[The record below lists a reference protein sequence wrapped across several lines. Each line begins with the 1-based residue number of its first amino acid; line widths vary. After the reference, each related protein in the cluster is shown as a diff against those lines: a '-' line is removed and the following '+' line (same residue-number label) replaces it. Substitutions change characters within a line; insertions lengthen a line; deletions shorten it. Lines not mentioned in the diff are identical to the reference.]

1 MTTSVITALA
11 PNNSELLFGEVPY
24 LLEIKGQPEPRVK
37 VTELNNWDLG
47 VKTVRIVAMA
57 AEGVP
62 ALPLPTLDQI
72 ARRILPGAR
81 VKASLKGRAG
91 LHREYAV
98 PVSA

>member
-1 MTTSVITALA
+1 MTASVITALV
-11 PNNSELLFGEVPY
+11 PNTNDMLFGEVPY

-37 VTELNNWDLG
+37 VTELNNWDKG
-47 VKTVRIVAMA
+47 VKTVKIVAQA
-57 AEGVP
+57 AENVP
-62 ALPLPTLDQI
+62 VLPLSTLDQI

-81 VKASLKGRAG
+81 VTAKIKGHAG